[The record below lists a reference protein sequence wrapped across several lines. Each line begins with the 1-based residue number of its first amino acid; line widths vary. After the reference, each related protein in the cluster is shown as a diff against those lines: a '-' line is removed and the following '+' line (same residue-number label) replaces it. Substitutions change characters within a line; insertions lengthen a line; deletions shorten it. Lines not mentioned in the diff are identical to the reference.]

1 MDDLKLL
8 GFGPRLGDAVLE
20 LTQALKTQMDAI

>member
-8 GFGPRLGDAVLE
+8 GFGPRTGEAVAE
-20 LTQALKTQMDAI
+20 LTAELQK